1 MVKNMRKILLLILTS
16 IVFIS
21 SVNAEEQKEEVKL
34 INCDS
39 AVLLTVETSTGYK
52 RIRLLMMDSSTGS
65 LDKEI
70 NNYVCN
76 KVKNASKLEIE
87 IDPLS
92 DKENKYKETLV
103 YLYVDGSLLQK
114 DLISLGYAQVNY
126 VYNDYKYVDELC
138 DLQKSA
144 LENKL
149 GIWNYSDIKEEYCQS
164 GVVIKNET
172 KDEEKNDEKNTK
184 DNQNIKKILLINSI
198 LVVFL
203 IIFLK
208 RKHTYEN

>member
-1 MVKNMRKILLLILTS
+1 MILTS
-16 IVFIS
+16 IIFIS

-39 AVLLTVETSTGYK
+39 AVSLTVETTTGYK

-70 NNYVCN
+70 NDYVCN

-87 IDPLS
+87 LDPLS

-103 YLYVDGSLLQK
+103 YLYVDGYLLQN

-138 DLQKSA
+138 NLQKSA

-149 GIWNYSDIKEEYCQS
+149 GIWNYPDIKEEYCQS

-172 KDEEKNDEKNTK
+172 KDEEKNEEKKTK
-184 DNQNIKKILLINSI
+184 DNKNIKKILFINSI

>member
-1 MVKNMRKILLLILTS
+1 MKKILLLILTS
-16 IVFIS
+16 IIFIS

-39 AVLLTVETSTGYK
+39 AVSLTVETSTGYK

-103 YLYVDGSLLQK
+103 YLYVDGSLLQN

-138 DLQKSA
+138 NLQKSA

-164 GVVIKNET
+164 GVIIKNET
-172 KDEEKNDEKNTK
+172 IDEEKNEEKKTK
-184 DNQNIKKILLINSI
+184 DNQNIKKILLINSV
-198 LVVFL
+198 LVIFL

-208 RKHTYEN
+208 RNHTYEN

>member
-1 MVKNMRKILLLILTS
+1 MKKILLMILTS
-16 IVFIS
+16 IIFIS
-21 SVNAEEQKEEVKL
+21 SVNASEQKEEVKL

-39 AVLLTVETSTGYK
+39 AVSLTVETTTGYK

-103 YLYVDGSLLQK
+103 YLYVDGYLLQN

-138 DLQKSA
+138 DLQKNA

-149 GIWNYSDIKEEYCQS
+149 GIWNYPDIKEEYCQS

-172 KDEEKNDEKNTK
+172 KNEEKNEEKNTK
-184 DNQNIKKILLINSI
+184 DNKNIKKILLINSI
-198 LVVFL
+198 LVIFL

>member
-1 MVKNMRKILLLILTS
+1 MKKILLLILTS
-16 IVFIS
+16 IIFIS

-39 AVLLTVETSTGYK
+39 AVSLTVEASTGYK

-103 YLYVDGSLLQK
+103 YLYVDGSLLQN

-138 DLQKSA
+138 NLQKSA

-164 GVVIKNET
+164 GVIIKNET
-172 KDEEKNDEKNTK
+172 IDEEKNEEKKTK
-184 DNQNIKKILLINSI
+184 DNQNIKKILLINSV
-198 LVVFL
+198 LVIFL

-208 RKHTYEN
+208 RNHTYEN

>member
-1 MVKNMRKILLLILTS
+1 MKKILLMILTS
-16 IVFIS
+16 IIFIS

-39 AVLLTVETSTGYK
+39 AVSLTVETTTGYK

-70 NNYVCN
+70 NDYVCN

-87 IDPLS
+87 LDPQS

-103 YLYVDGSLLQK
+103 YLYVDDYLLQN

-138 DLQKSA
+138 NLQKSA

-149 GIWNYSDIKEEYCQS
+149 GIWNYPDIKEEYCQS

-172 KDEEKNDEKNTK
+172 KDEEKNEEKNTK
-184 DNQNIKKILLINSI
+184 DNKNIKKILFINSI
-198 LVVFL
+198 LVIFL

>member
-1 MVKNMRKILLLILTS
+1 MKKILLMILTS
-16 IVFIS
+16 IIFIN

-39 AVLLTVETSTGYK
+39 AVSLTVETTTGYK

-87 IDPLS
+87 LDPLS

-103 YLYVDGSLLQK
+103 YLYVDGSLLQN

-138 DLQKSA
+138 NLQKSA

-149 GIWNYSDIKEEYCQS
+149 GIWNYPDIKEEYCQS

-172 KDEEKNDEKNTK
+172 KDEEKNEEKKTK
-184 DNQNIKKILLINSI
+184 DNKNIKKILFINSI
-198 LVVFL
+198 LVIFL

>member
-1 MVKNMRKILLLILTS
+1 MKKILLLILTS
-16 IVFIS
+16 IIFIS

-34 INCDS
+34 INCDN
-39 AVLLTVETSTGYK
+39 AVSLTVETSTGYK

-87 IDPLS
+87 LDPLS

-103 YLYVDGSLLQK
+103 YLYVDGSLLQN

-126 VYNDYKYVDELC
+126 VYNDYKYVDE
-138 DLQKSA
+138 
-144 LENKL
+144 
-149 GIWNYSDIKEEYCQS
+149 EYCQS

-172 KDEEKNDEKNTK
+172 KDEEKNEEKKTK
-184 DNQNIKKILLINSI
+184 DNKNIKKILFINSI
-198 LVVFL
+198 LVIFL

>member
-1 MVKNMRKILLLILTS
+1 MKKILLMILTS
-16 IVFIS
+16 IIFIS

-39 AVLLTVETSTGYK
+39 AVSLTVETTTGYK

-70 NNYVCN
+70 NDYVCN

-87 IDPLS
+87 LDPLS

-103 YLYVDGSLLQK
+103 YLYVDGYLLQN

-138 DLQKSA
+138 NLQKSA

-149 GIWNYSDIKEEYCQS
+149 GIWNYPDIKEEYCQS

-172 KDEEKNDEKNTK
+172 KDEEKNEEKKTK
-184 DNQNIKKILLINSI
+184 DNKNIKKILFINSI
-198 LVVFL
+198 LVIFL

-208 RKHTYEN
+208 RKYTYEN

>member
-1 MVKNMRKILLLILTS
+1 MKKILLMILTS
-16 IVFIS
+16 IIFIS

-39 AVLLTVETSTGYK
+39 AVSLTVETTTGYK

-70 NNYVCN
+70 NDYVCN

-87 IDPLS
+87 LDPQS

-103 YLYVDGSLLQK
+103 YLYVDGYLLQN

-138 DLQKSA
+138 NLQKSA

-149 GIWNYSDIKEEYCQS
+149 GIWNYPDIKEEYCQS

-172 KDEEKNDEKNTK
+172 KDEEKNEEKKTK
-184 DNQNIKKILLINSI
+184 DNKNIKKILFINSI
-198 LVVFL
+198 LVIFL

>member
-1 MVKNMRKILLLILTS
+1 MKKILLLILTS
-16 IVFIS
+16 IIFIS

-39 AVLLTVETSTGYK
+39 AVSLTVETTTGYK
-52 RIRLLMMDSSTGS
+52 RIRLLMMDSSIGS

-87 IDPLS
+87 LDPLS
-92 DKENKYKETLV
+92 DKENKYKESLV
-103 YLYVDGSLLQK
+103 YLYVDGYLLQN

-138 DLQKSA
+138 NLQKSA

-149 GIWNYSDIKEEYCQS
+149 GIWNYPDIKEEYCQS

-172 KDEEKNDEKNTK
+172 KDEEKNEEKNTK
-184 DNQNIKKILLINSI
+184 DNKNIKKILFINSI
-198 LVVFL
+198 LVIFL

>member
-1 MVKNMRKILLLILTS
+1 MKKILLMILTS
-16 IVFIS
+16 IIFIS

-39 AVLLTVETSTGYK
+39 AVSLTVETTTGYK

-70 NNYVCN
+70 NDYVCN

-87 IDPLS
+87 LDPLS

-103 YLYVDGSLLQK
+103 YLYVDDYLLQN

-138 DLQKSA
+138 NLQKSA

-149 GIWNYSDIKEEYCQS
+149 GIWNYPDIKEEYCQS

-172 KDEEKNDEKNTK
+172 KDEEKNEEKKTK
-184 DNQNIKKILLINSI
+184 DNKNIKKILFINSI

>member
-1 MVKNMRKILLLILTS
+1 MKKILLMILTS
-16 IVFIS
+16 IIFIS
-21 SVNAEEQKEEVKL
+21 SVNAEEQKEDVKL

-39 AVLLTVETSTGYK
+39 AVSLTVETTTGYK

-70 NNYVCN
+70 NDYVCN

-87 IDPLS
+87 LDPLS

-103 YLYVDGSLLQK
+103 YLYVDGYLLQN

-138 DLQKSA
+138 NLQKSA

-149 GIWNYSDIKEEYCQS
+149 GIWNYPDIKEEYCQS

-172 KDEEKNDEKNTK
+172 KDEEKNEEKKTK
-184 DNQNIKKILLINSI
+184 DNKNIKKILFINSI

>member
-1 MVKNMRKILLLILTS
+1 MKKILLLILTS
-16 IVFIS
+16 IIFIS

-39 AVLLTVETSTGYK
+39 AVSLTVETSTGYK

-87 IDPLS
+87 LDPLS

-103 YLYVDGSLLQK
+103 YLYVDGSLLQN

-138 DLQKSA
+138 NLQKSA

-164 GVVIKNET
+164 GVIIKNET
-172 KDEEKNDEKNTK
+172 IDEEKNEEKKTK
-184 DNQNIKKILLINSI
+184 DNQNIKKILLINSV
-198 LVVFL
+198 LVIFL

-208 RKHTYEN
+208 RNHTYEN

>member
-1 MVKNMRKILLLILTS
+1 MKKILLLILTS
-16 IVFIS
+16 IIFIS

-39 AVLLTVETSTGYK
+39 AVSLTVETTTGYK

-76 KVKNASKLEIE
+76 KVKNASKLEME
-87 IDPLS
+87 LDPQS

-103 YLYVDGSLLQK
+103 YLYVDGYLLQN

-138 DLQKSA
+138 NLQKSA

-149 GIWNYSDIKEEYCQS
+149 GIWNYPDIKEEYCQS

-172 KDEEKNDEKNTK
+172 KDEEKNEEKKTK
-184 DNQNIKKILLINSI
+184 DNKNIKKILFINSI
-198 LVVFL
+198 LVIFL

>member
-1 MVKNMRKILLLILTS
+1 MILTS
-16 IVFIS
+16 IIFIS
-21 SVNAEEQKEEVKL
+21 SVNAEEQKEDVKL

-39 AVLLTVETSTGYK
+39 AVSLTVETTTGYK

-70 NNYVCN
+70 NDYVCN

-87 IDPLS
+87 LDPLS

-103 YLYVDGSLLQK
+103 YLYVDGYLLQN

-138 DLQKSA
+138 NLQKSA

-149 GIWNYSDIKEEYCQS
+149 GIWNYPDIKEEYCQS

-172 KDEEKNDEKNTK
+172 KDEEKNEEKKTK
-184 DNQNIKKILLINSI
+184 DNKNIKKILFINSI

>member
-1 MVKNMRKILLLILTS
+1 MKKILLMILTS
-16 IVFIS
+16 IIFIS

-39 AVLLTVETSTGYK
+39 AVSLTVETTTGYK

-87 IDPLS
+87 LDPLS

-103 YLYVDGSLLQK
+103 YLYVDGYLLQN

-138 DLQKSA
+138 NLQKSA

-149 GIWNYSDIKEEYCQS
+149 GIWNYPDIKEEYCQS

-172 KDEEKNDEKNTK
+172 KDEEKNEEKKTK
-184 DNQNIKKILLINSI
+184 DNKNIKKILFINSI
-198 LVVFL
+198 LVIFL

>member
-1 MVKNMRKILLLILTS
+1 MKKILLMILTS
-16 IVFIS
+16 IIFIS

-39 AVLLTVETSTGYK
+39 AVSLTVETTTGYK

-87 IDPLS
+87 LDPQS

-103 YLYVDGSLLQK
+103 YLYVDGYLLQN

-138 DLQKSA
+138 NLQKSA

-149 GIWNYSDIKEEYCQS
+149 GIWNYPDIKEEYCQS

-172 KDEEKNDEKNTK
+172 KDEEKNEEKKTK
-184 DNQNIKKILLINSI
+184 DNKNIKKILLINSI
-198 LVVFL
+198 LVIFL

>member
-1 MVKNMRKILLLILTS
+1 MKKILLMILTS
-16 IVFIS
+16 IIFIS

-39 AVLLTVETSTGYK
+39 AVSLTVETTTGYK

-87 IDPLS
+87 LDPQS

-103 YLYVDGSLLQK
+103 YLYVDGYLLQN

-138 DLQKSA
+138 NLQKSA

-149 GIWNYSDIKEEYCQS
+149 GIWNYPDIKEEYCQS

-172 KDEEKNDEKNTK
+172 KDEEKNEEKKTK
-184 DNQNIKKILLINSI
+184 DNKNIKKILFINSI
-198 LVVFL
+198 LVIFL

>member
-1 MVKNMRKILLLILTS
+1 MILTS
-16 IVFIS
+16 IIFIS

-39 AVLLTVETSTGYK
+39 AVSLTVETTTGYK

-76 KVKNASKLEIE
+76 KVKNANKLEIE
-87 IDPLS
+87 LDPLS

-103 YLYVDGSLLQK
+103 YLYVDDYLLQN

-138 DLQKSA
+138 NLQKSA

-149 GIWNYSDIKEEYCQS
+149 GIWNYPDIKEEYCQS

-172 KDEEKNDEKNTK
+172 KDEEKNEEKKTK
-184 DNQNIKKILLINSI
+184 DNKNIKKILFINSI

>member
-1 MVKNMRKILLLILTS
+1 MKKILLMILTS
-16 IVFIS
+16 IIFIS
-21 SVNAEEQKEEVKL
+21 SVNASEQKEEVKL

-39 AVLLTVETSTGYK
+39 AVSLTVETTTGYK
-52 RIRLLMMDSSTGS
+52 RIRLLMMDSSNGS

-70 NNYVCN
+70 SNYVCN

-103 YLYVDGSLLQK
+103 YLYVDGYLLQN

-138 DLQKSA
+138 DLQKNA

-149 GIWNYSDIKEEYCQS
+149 GIWNYPDIKEEYCQS

-172 KDEEKNDEKNTK
+172 KDEEKNEEKKTK
-184 DNQNIKKILLINSI
+184 DNKNIKKILFINFI
-198 LVVFL
+198 LVIFL

>member
-1 MVKNMRKILLLILTS
+1 MKKILLMILTS
-16 IVFIS
+16 IIFIS

-39 AVLLTVETSTGYK
+39 AVSLTVETTTGYK

-70 NNYVCN
+70 NDYVCN

-87 IDPLS
+87 LDPQS

-103 YLYVDGSLLQK
+103 YLYVDGYLLQN

-138 DLQKSA
+138 NLQKSA

-149 GIWNYSDIKEEYCQS
+149 GIWNYPDIKEEYCQS

-172 KDEEKNDEKNTK
+172 KDEEKNEEKKTK
-184 DNQNIKKILLINSI
+184 DNKNIKKILFINSV
-198 LVVFL
+198 LVIFL

>member
-1 MVKNMRKILLLILTS
+1 MKKILLLILTS
-16 IVFIS
+16 IIFIS

-39 AVLLTVETSTGYK
+39 AVSLTVETTTGYK

-76 KVKNASKLEIE
+76 KVKNANKLEIE
-87 IDPLS
+87 LDPQS

-103 YLYVDGSLLQK
+103 YLYVDGYLLQN

-138 DLQKSA
+138 NLQKSA

-149 GIWNYSDIKEEYCQS
+149 GIWNYPDIKEEYCQS

-172 KDEEKNDEKNTK
+172 KDEEKNEEKKTK
-184 DNQNIKKILLINSI
+184 DNKNIKKILFINSI
-198 LVVFL
+198 LVIFL

>member
-1 MVKNMRKILLLILTS
+1 MKKILLMILTS
-16 IVFIS
+16 IIFIS
-21 SVNAEEQKEEVKL
+21 SVNASEQKEEVKL

-39 AVLLTVETSTGYK
+39 AVSLTVETTTGYK

-87 IDPLS
+87 LDPLS
-92 DKENKYKETLV
+92 DKENKYKEILV
-103 YLYVDGSLLQK
+103 YLYVDGSLLQN

-149 GIWNYSDIKEEYCQS
+149 GIWNYPDIKEEYCQS
-164 GVVIKNET
+164 GVIIKNEN
-172 KDEEKNDEKNTK
+172 KDEEKNEEKKTK

-198 LVVFL
+198 LVIFL

-208 RKHTYEN
+208 RNHTYEN

>member
-1 MVKNMRKILLLILTS
+1 MKKILLMILTS
-16 IVFIS
+16 IIFIS

-39 AVLLTVETSTGYK
+39 AVFLTVETTTGYK

-70 NNYVCN
+70 NDYVCN

-87 IDPLS
+87 LDSLS

-103 YLYVDGSLLQK
+103 YLYVDGYLLQN

-138 DLQKSA
+138 NLQKSA

-149 GIWNYSDIKEEYCQS
+149 GIWNYPDIKEEYCQS

-172 KDEEKNDEKNTK
+172 KDEEKNEEKKTK
-184 DNQNIKKILLINSI
+184 DNKNIKKILFINSI
-198 LVVFL
+198 LVIFL

>member
-1 MVKNMRKILLLILTS
+1 MKKILLMILTS
-16 IVFIS
+16 IIFIS

-39 AVLLTVETSTGYK
+39 AVSLTVETTTGYK
-52 RIRLLMMDSSTGS
+52 RIRLLMMDSSNGS

-87 IDPLS
+87 LDPLS

-103 YLYVDGSLLQK
+103 YLYVDGYLLQN

-138 DLQKSA
+138 NLQKSA

-149 GIWNYSDIKEEYCQS
+149 GIWNYPDIKEEYCQS

-172 KDEEKNDEKNTK
+172 KDEEKNEEKKTK
-184 DNQNIKKILLINSI
+184 DNKNIKKILLINSI
-198 LVVFL
+198 LVIFL

>member
-1 MVKNMRKILLLILTS
+1 MKKILLLILTS
-16 IVFIS
+16 IIFIS

-39 AVLLTVETSTGYK
+39 AVSLTVETTTGYK
-52 RIRLLMMDSSTGS
+52 RIRLLMMDSSNGS

-70 NNYVCN
+70 SNYVCN

-103 YLYVDGSLLQK
+103 YLYVDGYLLQN

-138 DLQKSA
+138 DLQKNA

-149 GIWNYSDIKEEYCQS
+149 GIWNYPDIKEEYCQS

-172 KDEEKNDEKNTK
+172 KDEEKNEEKKTK
-184 DNQNIKKILLINSI
+184 DNKNIKKILFINFI
-198 LVVFL
+198 LVIFL

>member
-1 MVKNMRKILLLILTS
+1 MKKILLLILTS
-16 IVFIS
+16 IIFIS

-39 AVLLTVETSTGYK
+39 AVSLTVETTTGYK

-87 IDPLS
+87 LDPQS

-103 YLYVDGSLLQK
+103 YLYVDGYLLQN

-138 DLQKSA
+138 NLQKSA

-149 GIWNYSDIKEEYCQS
+149 GIWNYPDVKEEYCQS

-172 KDEEKNDEKNTK
+172 KDEEKNEEKKTK
-184 DNQNIKKILLINSI
+184 DNKNIKKILFINSI
-198 LVVFL
+198 LVIFL

>member
-1 MVKNMRKILLLILTS
+1 MKKILLLILTS
-16 IVFIS
+16 IIFIS

-39 AVLLTVETSTGYK
+39 AVSLTVETTTGYK

-70 NNYVCN
+70 NDYVCN

-87 IDPLS
+87 LDPQS

-103 YLYVDGSLLQK
+103 YLYVDGYLLQN

-138 DLQKSA
+138 NLQKSA

-149 GIWNYSDIKEEYCQS
+149 GIWNYPDIKEEYCQS

-172 KDEEKNDEKNTK
+172 KDEEKNEEKKTK
-184 DNQNIKKILLINSI
+184 DNKNIKKILFINSI
-198 LVVFL
+198 LVIFL

>member
-1 MVKNMRKILLLILTS
+1 MKKILLMILTS
-16 IVFIS
+16 IIFIS
-21 SVNAEEQKEEVKL
+21 SVNAEEQKEDVKL

-39 AVLLTVETSTGYK
+39 AVSLTVETTTGYK

-70 NNYVCN
+70 NDYVCN

-87 IDPLS
+87 LDSLS

-103 YLYVDGSLLQK
+103 YLYVDGYLLQN

-138 DLQKSA
+138 NLQKSA

-149 GIWNYSDIKEEYCQS
+149 GIWNYPDIKEEYCQS

-172 KDEEKNDEKNTK
+172 KDEEKNEEKKTK
-184 DNQNIKKILLINSI
+184 DNKNIKKILFINSI

-208 RKHTYEN
+208 RKHIYEN

>member
-1 MVKNMRKILLLILTS
+1 MILTS
-16 IVFIS
+16 IIFIS

-39 AVLLTVETSTGYK
+39 AVSLTVETTTGYK

-76 KVKNASKLEIE
+76 KVKNANKLEIE
-87 IDPLS
+87 LDPLS

-103 YLYVDGSLLQK
+103 YLYVDDYLLQN

-138 DLQKSA
+138 NLQKSA

-149 GIWNYSDIKEEYCQS
+149 GIWNYPDIKEEYCQS

-172 KDEEKNDEKNTK
+172 KDEEKNEEKKTK
-184 DNQNIKKILLINSI
+184 DNKNIKKILFINSI
-198 LVVFL
+198 LVIFL

>member
-1 MVKNMRKILLLILTS
+1 MKKILLMILTS
-16 IVFIS
+16 IIFIS
-21 SVNAEEQKEEVKL
+21 SVNASEQKEEVKL

-39 AVLLTVETSTGYK
+39 AVSLTVETTTGYK

-87 IDPLS
+87 LDPQS

-103 YLYVDGSLLQK
+103 YLYVDGYLLQN

-126 VYNDYKYVDELC
+126 VYNDYKYVDDLC
-138 DLQKSA
+138 DLQKKA

-149 GIWNYSDIKEEYCQS
+149 GIWNYPDIKEEYCQS

-172 KDEEKNDEKNTK
+172 KDEEKTEEKNTK

-198 LVVFL
+198 LVIFL